1 MTTFLCPSCRVR
13 TEWDAGVEVPMM
25 GGGVG
30 AHLRMCEEC
39 ASCAWCD
46 EPFRRSHPAHDRE
59 HNTKS
64 GRNSAAFVCLHCY
77 ALDVHNMTAV
87 VQNDPDGTIRFSYRP
102 DYGGAQ

>member
-1 MTTFLCPSCRVR
+1 MTTFLCPSCKVR
-13 TEWDAGVEVPMM
+13 TEWAAGVEVPMM
-25 GGGVG
+25 GGVG

-46 EPFRRSHPAHDRE
+46 ELFRRSHPAQDRE

-64 GRNSAAFVCLHCY
+64 GRADSAAFVCVHCY

-87 VQNDPDGTIRFSYRP
+87 VQPDADGTVRFSLI
-102 DYGGAQ
+102 DGGAQ